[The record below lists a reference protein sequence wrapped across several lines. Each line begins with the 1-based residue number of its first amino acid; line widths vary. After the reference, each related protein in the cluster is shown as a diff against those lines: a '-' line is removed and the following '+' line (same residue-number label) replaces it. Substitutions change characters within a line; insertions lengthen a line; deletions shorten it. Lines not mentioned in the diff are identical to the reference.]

1 MRRPG
6 SYSCVCHY
14 LTRDDESLVRIAGFF
29 FFVFFLPLKLEHGLA
44 NQLKNEINDFFKTI
58 PSRSKMF

>member
-14 LTRDDESLVRIAGFF
+14 LTRDDELLVRIAGF
-29 FFVFFLPLKLEHGLA
+29 VFFLLPSKLEHGLA

-58 PSRSKMF
+58 PSRSNMF